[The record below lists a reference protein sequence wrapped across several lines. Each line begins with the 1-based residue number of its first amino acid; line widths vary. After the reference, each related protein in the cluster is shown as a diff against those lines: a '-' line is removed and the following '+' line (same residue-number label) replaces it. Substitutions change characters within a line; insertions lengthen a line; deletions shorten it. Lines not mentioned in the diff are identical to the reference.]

1 MDMVEAEG
9 RVMSHFVSNL
19 KANGHGEVWVDIR
32 PETKFRQ
39 YGWRCTTQEDAYC
52 HKTLIGNWNQ
62 ERYDL
67 CKLEQR
73 RPLPSQYAHYY
84 ETSYN
89 VDCLRNGGPAER
101 QVFRREPHV
110 FPGHQHEL
118 NPPQYRPPQKS
129 CYMIDYGS
137 SYKL

>member
-1 MDMVEAEG
+1 
-9 RVMSHFVSNL
+9 MSHFTSDL
-19 KANGHGEVWVDIR
+19 KADGHGEAWVDFR
-32 PETKFRQ
+32 PETKFKQ
-39 YGWRCTTQEDAYC
+39 YGWRCKTNEDGYSN
-52 HKTLIGNWNQ
+52 KTLIGNWNQ

-84 ETSYN
+84 ETSYDAN
-89 VDCLRNGGPAER
+89 YVRSHGHEER

-110 FPGHQHEL
+110 FPGHQPEL
-118 NPPQYRPPQKS
+118 NPPRHRPQQKS

-137 SYKL
+137 S